1 MDLIIKSNYS
11 IVDGRLAL
19 FAPVAVISLC
29 DIFPCVEIKIIV
41 ELMQPQES
49 NYTAIIPFG
58 WMLIELVISPRNA
71 SCRRSTGSEPP
82 FRSARIN
89 AFLPEFLNIFLTF

>member
-1 MDLIIKSNYS
+1 M
-11 IVDGRLAL
+11 VDWL
-19 FAPVAVISLC
+19 FLLLWLFSASAIY
-29 DIFPCVEIKIIV
+29 FTACVEIKIIV

-58 WMLIELVISPRNA
+58 WRLIELVIPPRNA
-71 SCRRSTGSEPP
+71 SCRRSAGSEPP

-89 AFLPEFLNIFLTF
+89 VFLPEFLIFIYYFTF